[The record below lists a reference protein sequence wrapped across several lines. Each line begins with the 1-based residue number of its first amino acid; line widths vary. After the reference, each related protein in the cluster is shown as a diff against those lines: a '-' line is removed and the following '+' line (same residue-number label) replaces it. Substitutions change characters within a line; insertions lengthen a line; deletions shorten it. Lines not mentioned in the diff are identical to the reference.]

1 MMGLWTRETGVLSRI
16 LLALALFVAS
26 GAALSSMT
34 ECQSDCEKKY
44 KSCATARKMSESAC
58 RAEYEKCR
66 KACAKKAGSPSPT

>member
-1 MMGLWTRETGVLSRI
+1 MSLWTWEAGVLSRI
-16 LLALALFVAS
+16 MLALALVLAS
-26 GAALSSMT
+26 GAALSSMS

-44 KSCATARKMSESAC
+44 KSCATSRKMSESAC